1 MLFFFRFS
9 ASSLYCLDDLFYPD
23 FYLPE
28 HNIILEVQGD
38 YWHSNPRFYGEGKK
52 PLDERQKKDQ
62 KRDRRKFGYYKHKKI
77 KYYELWGYDLKNDL
91 ENTMLDNFKIS
102 KTTLFEEIKPLELAY
117 KLLNEKIGYD
127 ASTGTG
133 DNI

>member
-1 MLFFFRFS
+1 M
-9 ASSLYCLDDLFYPD
+9 FYPD

-77 KYYELWGYDLKNDL
+77 KYYELWD
-91 ENTMLDNFKIS
+91 MI
-102 KTTLFEEIKPLELAY
+102 
-117 KLLNEKIGYD
+117 
-127 ASTGTG
+127 
-133 DNI
+133 

>member
-1 MLFFFRFS
+1 
-9 ASSLYCLDDLFYPD
+9 
-23 FYLPE
+23 
-28 HNIILEVQGD
+28 
-38 YWHSNPRFYGEGKK
+38 
-52 PLDERQKKDQ
+52 
-62 KRDRRKFGYYKHKKI
+62 
-77 KYYELWGYDLKNDL
+77 
-91 ENTMLDNFKIS
+91 MLDNFKIS

>member
-1 MLFFFRFS
+1 M
-9 ASSLYCLDDLFYPD
+9 FYPD

-77 KYYELWGYDLKNDL
+77 KYYELWGYDLKNNLD
-91 ENTMLDNFKIS
+91 NTMSQIK
-102 KTTLFEEIKPLELAY
+102 EIA
-117 KLLNEKIGYD
+117 
-127 ASTGTG
+127 
-133 DNI
+133 